1 MTMAMAMGSTEC
13 ENLNGDGRK
22 QHVKGDS
29 REAIPEDND
38 NDAEYDNHMVIES
51 GGEIDEAEEI

>member
-1 MTMAMAMGSTEC
+1 MGESVC

-29 REAIPEDND
+29 REAIPEDDD
-38 NDAEYDNHMVIES
+38 NDAEYDNHMI
-51 GGEIDEAEEI
+51 IDHECQ